1 MFKVVKTGKNNQK
14 PQNGWGTINKRPVEK
29 ELLKKKKG
37 FRIKKKLVKRLNII
51 LDTTNKKTDTIIR
64 QNTVKRHKIVEII

>member
-37 FRIKKKLVKRLNII
+37 FRIKKN
-51 LDTTNKKTDTIIR
+51 
-64 QNTVKRHKIVEII
+64 Q

>member
-29 ELLKKKKG
+29 ELLKKKSLQN
-37 FRIKKKLVKRLNII
+37 KKNLVKRLNII
-51 LDTTNKKTDTIIR
+51 LDTTNKKIDTIIR
-64 QNTVKRHKIVEII
+64 QNTVQRHKIVEII